1 NESMENPAI
10 LQKWLLKRKS
20 REEREREEI
29 PSHDENG
36 CSTVPPQDEA
46 EEDKESKQV
55 DEVNVAVKE
64 EQARIQSIFSLVRSQ
79 IRTQAGLECQRMG
92 ILDVINQV
100 KELESRKREQGEP
113 APTVKIT
120 PSEEETLNQGS
131 QRETAEEKISEM
143 QNDTNGT
150 GQDECVALFKEVLSS
165 LESLKKDLKEDL
177 AQLRRE
183 TQSYMERELCGLET
197 RLTNLL
203 RTQTPSALP
212 METKKHR
219 APSMPP
225 LGASRRRMLNRTL
238 TTITPKTCPPLSLGP
253 RSNSEPLGVSGAETG
268 TGAQRQRR
276 GEMLNQP
283 LGPLPPA
290 RPPAQTNKKTCRTYV
305 VASSLPAQILSDLIQ
320 TQLLSTE
327 EVKKGPSRC
336 SQCF

>member
-1 NESMENPAI
+1 MNESMENPAV

-20 REEREREEI
+20 REEQEREEI

-46 EEDKESKQV
+46 EEDKESKPV
-55 DEVNVAVKE
+55 DEVNVADKE
-64 EQARIQSIFSLVRSQ
+64 KQPRIQSVFTLVRNQ
-79 IRTQAGLECQRMG
+79 IRTQAVLESERVG

-100 KELESRKREQGEP
+100 KELEKSKREQVEP
-113 APTVKIT
+113 APTVKVT
-120 PSEEETLNQGS
+120 PFEEETLNQAR
-131 QRETAEEKISEM
+131 QRETAEETISEM
-143 QNDTNGT
+143 QNDTNRT

-165 LESLKKDLKEDL
+165 LESLKKDLQEDL

-183 TQSYMERELCGLET
+183 TQSNMERELCGLET

-212 METKKHR
+212 METKQHR

-225 LGASRRRMLNRTL
+225 LGAPRRQMLNRTF
-238 TTITPKTCPPLSLGP
+238 TTITPKTCLPLSLGP
-253 RSNSEPLGVSGAETG
+253 RSNSEPVSVSGAETG

-276 GEMLNQP
+276 GEMLNKP

-290 RPPAQTNKKTCRTYV
+290 RTPAHTNKKTLRSRTYV
-305 VASSLPAQILSDLIQ
+305 GKQ
-320 TQLLSTE
+320 T
-327 EVKKGPSRC
+327 C
-336 SQCF
+336 

>member
-1 NESMENPAI
+1 MRSEDKQRKDNTVMNESMENPAV

-20 REEREREEI
+20 REEQEKEEI
-29 PSHDENG
+29 PSDDENG

-46 EEDKESKQV
+46 EEDKESKPL
-55 DEVNVAVKE
+55 DKVNVAYKE
-64 EQARIQSIFSLVRSQ
+64 KQPRIQSVFTLVRSQ
-79 IRTQAGLECQRMG
+79 IRTQAGLECQRVG

-100 KELESRKREQGEP
+100 KELENSKREQGEP
-113 APTVKIT
+113 APTVKVT
-120 PSEEETLNQGS
+120 PSEEETLNQAS

-150 GQDECVALFKEVLSS
+150 GQDECVALFKEVLWS
-165 LESLKKDLKEDL
+165 LESLKKDLQEDL

-183 TQSYMERELCGLET
+183 IQSYMERELCGLET

-212 METKKHR
+212 METKQHR

-225 LGASRRRMLNRTL
+225 LGATRRRMLNRTF

-253 RSNSEPLGVSGAETG
+253 RSSSEPLSVSGAETG
-268 TGAQRQRR
+268 TGAHWHRR
-276 GEMLNQP
+276 REMLNKP

-290 RPPAQTNKKTCRTYV
+290 QTLAHTNKKTLRSRTYV
-305 VASSLPAQILSDLIQ
+305 GKQ
-320 TQLLSTE
+320 T
-327 EVKKGPSRC
+327 C
-336 SQCF
+336 

>member
-1 NESMENPAI
+1 MRSEEKTAMNEPTENPAV

-20 REEREREEI
+20 KEEREEI
-29 PSHDENG
+29 TLHDENG
-36 CSTVPPQDEA
+36 CSTVPPEENNKESEQVQEA
-46 EEDKESKQV
+46 ADKEK
-55 DEVNVAVKE
+55 
-64 EQARIQSIFSLVRSQ
+64 QARVQSVFSMVRSQ
-79 IRTQAGLECQRMG
+79 IRMQAGLECQRVG

-100 KELESRKREQGEP
+100 KELESSKRQQEE
-113 APTVKIT
+113 PTVQIS
-120 PSEEETLNQGS
+120 PSVETLNRGA
-131 QRETAEEKISEM
+131 AEEKISEM

-150 GQDECVALFKEVLSS
+150 GQDECVVLFKEVLSS
-165 LESLKKDLKEDL
+165 LESLKNDLREDL

-197 RLTNLL
+197 RLTDLL

-225 LGASRRRMLNRTL
+225 LGTSRRRMLNRTL

-253 RSNSEPLGVSGAETG
+253 RSNSEPLGVCGAETG
-268 TGAQRQRR
+268 TSNGSQRPRR

-290 RPPAQTNKKTCRTYV
+290 RPPAQTNKKTLRSRTYV
-305 VASSLPAQILSDLIQ
+305 GKQ
-320 TQLLSTE
+320 T
-327 EVKKGPSRC
+327 C
-336 SQCF
+336 